1 MRLIFLSW
9 CYPPMNVPRAVQVA
23 RLARATAIRPLE
35 IFCAA
40 EGESAPGDGVTVHR
54 LADHDHVPFT
64 ARGRL
69 GRIAAALAV
78 PDTQRRWARA
88 AAREIAR
95 RGIAADDLLVTFG
108 QPMSDH
114 LAGLAL
120 KRRFG
125 LRWIAHFSDP
135 WSDNPFG
142 ARVPLFRLRNRRLER
157 AVVAA
162 ADHLLLTSHETV
174 ELVMRKYPPAWRT
187 KASVLPHAFD
197 LLHYPPRA
205 AASGPLMLRYLGSLY
220 GERSPLPLL
229 RGIESLARRAP
240 GLAARLRVEFIG
252 DVAPRFPAA
261 AARLALP
268 PGLARFLP
276 AIPYEG
282 ALAAM
287 RAADILVQIDAPA
300 DTSVFL
306 ASKLIDYIGA
316 RRPILGVT
324 PAGTARTLI
333 LEMGGFVAD
342 PGAPDEIAAAL
353 ERAIALVEKD
363 RDADWGDEAVRRRFD
378 SATVAA
384 AFERVVERVRGG
396 A

>member
-23 RLARATAIRPLE
+23 RLAGATAIRPLE

-40 EGESAPGDGVTVHR
+40 AGESAPGDGVTVRR
-54 LADHDHVPFT
+54 LPDRNHVPFA
-64 ARGRL
+64 ARGTI
-69 GRIAAALAV
+69 GRVAAALAV
-78 PDTQRRWARA
+78 PDTQRGWARA
-88 AAREIAR
+88 AAREIAA
-95 RGIAADDLLVTFG
+95 RGVAADDVLVTFG

-114 LAGLAL
+114 LAGLEL

-125 LRWIAHFSDP
+125 MRWIAHFSDP
-135 WSDNPFG
+135 WSDNPFA

-157 AVVAA
+157 SVVAA
-162 ADHLLLTSHETV
+162 ADHLLLTSVETV
-174 ELVMRKYPPAWRT
+174 ELVMRKYPAAWRA

-197 LLHYPPRA
+197 ARLYPPRA

-220 GERSPLPLL
+220 GERSPIPLL
-229 RGIESLARRAP
+229 RGIESLTQRAP
-240 GLAARLRVEFIG
+240 ALAARLTIEFIG
-252 DVAPRFPAA
+252 DTAPRFKDA

-276 AIPYEG
+276 AIPYES

-287 RAADILVQIDAPA
+287 RAADILVHIDAPA
-300 DTSVFL
+300 DQSVFL

-333 LEMGGFVAD
+333 AAMGGWIAD
-342 PGAPDEIAAAL
+342 PAAPEGIAAAL
-353 ERAIALVEKD
+353 ERAVALVERD
-363 RDADWGDEAVRRRFD
+363 RDADWGDETVRRRFD

-384 AFERVVERVRGG
+384 EFERVVERVRGG